1 MRYSNPQLVQRL
13 AAEYVLGTLTGR
25 ARRRFERW
33 MTDSYHV
40 RSAVWHW
47 ERQLNPLAEAAAS
60 VQPRSHVWERVLER
74 TGAAA
79 AARAEQETSRVPW
92 FERLG
97 LWRGLSL
104 VATAAAVVL
113 AVLLARTPTEVVAP
127 QAQQFVSVVN
137 GEQSQPLWLVRADV
151 QQGRLTIKSINATAP
166 AATNSYELWILPA
179 GGAAPRSLGLL
190 PTGTAAVDAELPVE
204 LRPLLASAQGLAV
217 SLEPAGGSPT
227 GAPTGPVVYQAA
239 ILSI

>member
-1 MRYSNPQLVQRL
+1 MRYDNPQLVQRL
-13 AAEYVLGTLTGR
+13 ASEYVLGTLTGR
-25 ARRRFERW
+25 ARRRFESW
-33 MTDSYHV
+33 MRDSYHV

-47 ERQLNPLAEAAAS
+47 ERQLGPLAQSANS
-60 VQPRSHVWERVLER
+60 VQPRAYVWEQVQER
-74 TGAAA
+74 TGGK
-79 AARAEQETSRVPW
+79 AAREIARVPW

-97 LWRGLSL
+97 WWRGFSL

-113 AVLLARTPTEVVAP
+113 AVLLMRSPTEVVSPDQQYVAVVNGP
-127 QAQQFVSVVN
+127 QAQPLWVVSVDA
-137 GEQSQPLWLVRADV
+137 S
-151 QQGRLTIKSINATAP
+151 QGRLAIKSINAIAP

-190 PTGTAAVDAELPVE
+190 PTGTGSVDTELPAEL
-204 LRPLLASAQGLAV
+204 RSLLANAQGLAV

-239 ILSI
+239 IVSI

>member
-1 MRYSNPQLVQRL
+1 MRYSNPQLLQRL
-13 AAEYVLGTLTGR
+13 ASEYVLGTLTGR
-25 ARRRFERW
+25 ARRRFERL
-33 MTDSYHV
+33 MTDSYRV

-47 ERQLNPLAEAAAS
+47 ERQLSPLAQAVAG
-60 VQPRSHVWERVLER
+60 VQPSPGVWGQVMER
-74 TGAAA
+74 TGAKAA
-79 AARAEQETSRVPW
+79 VQAQREIVRERW

-104 VATAAAVVL
+104 AATAAAVVL
-113 AVLLARTPTEVVAP
+113 AVLLARTPTQVETPQTQQYVA
-127 QAQQFVSVVN
+127 VVN

-151 QQGRLTIKSINATAP
+151 QEGRLAIKSINATAP

-190 PTGTAAVDAELPVE
+190 PTGTGSVDTELPLE
-204 LRPLLASAQGLAV
+204 LRPLLTSAQGLAV

-239 ILSI
+239 IISI

>member
-1 MRYSNPQLVQRL
+1 MRYDNPQLIQRL
-13 AAEYVLGTLTGR
+13 ASEYVLGTLTGR
-25 ARRRFERW
+25 ARRRFEGW
-33 MTDSYHV
+33 MRDSYHV

-47 ERQLNPLAEAAAS
+47 ERQLSPLAQSTNS
-60 VQPRSHVWERVLER
+60 VQPRARVWEQVQAR
-74 TGAAA
+74 TGAN
-79 AARAEQETSRVPW
+79 AEREITRVPW

-104 VATAAAVVL
+104 VATAAALVL
-113 AVLLARTPTEVVAP
+113 AVMLARTPTEVP
-127 QAQQFVSVVN
+127 QAQQYVAVVN
-137 GEQSQPLWLVRADV
+137 GPQAQPLWVVSVDAS
-151 QQGRLTIKSINATAP
+151 QGRLAIKSINATAP
-166 AATNSYELWILPA
+166 APANSYELWILPA

-190 PTGTAAVDAELPVE
+190 PTGTGSVDTELPVE

>member
-1 MRYSNPQLVQRL
+1 MRYDNPQLIQRL
-13 AAEYVLGTLTGR
+13 ASEYVLGTLTGR
-25 ARRRFERW
+25 ARRRFESW
-33 MTDSYHV
+33 MRDSYHV

-47 ERQLNPLAEAAAS
+47 ERQLSPLAQSASS
-60 VQPRSHVWERVLER
+60 VQPRPRVWDRVMQR
-74 TGAAA
+74 TGA
-79 AARAEQETSRVPW
+79 RAEREITRVPW

-97 LWRGLSL
+97 WWRGLSL
-104 VATAAAVVL
+104 VATAAALVL
-113 AVLLARTPTEVVAP
+113 AVMLARTPTEVQQAQQYIAVVNGP
-127 QAQQFVSVVN
+127 QAQPLWVVSVDA
-137 GEQSQPLWLVRADV
+137 S
-151 QQGRLTIKSINATAP
+151 QGRLAIKSINATAP
-166 AATNSYELWILPA
+166 AATSSYELWILPA

-190 PTGTAAVDAELPVE
+190 PTGTGSVDTELPVE

>member
-25 ARRRFERW
+25 ARRRFENL
-33 MTDSYHV
+33 MTESHHV
-40 RSAVWHW
+40 RAAVWHW
-47 ERQLNPLAEAAAS
+47 ERQLNPLAQAAGS
-60 VQPRSHVWERVLER
+60 MQPRSGVWEQVLER
-74 TGAAA
+74 TGAK
-79 AARAEQETSRVPW
+79 AEREIAHVPW

-104 VATAAAVVL
+104 AATAAAVVF

-127 QAQQFVSVVN
+127 RSQQYVAVVN
-137 GEQSQPLWLVRADV
+137 GEQSQPLWVVRVDL
-151 QQGRLTIKSINATAP
+151 QQGRLAIRSINAIAP
-166 AATNSYELWILPA
+166 APTNAYELWILPA

-190 PTGTAAVDAELPVE
+190 PTGTASIDAELSVE
-204 LRPLLASAQGLAV
+204 LRPLLASAQGFAV

>member
-1 MRYSNPQLVQRL
+1 MRYDNPQLIQRL
-13 AAEYVLGTLTGR
+13 ASEYVLGTLTGR
-25 ARRRFERW
+25 ARRRFESW
-33 MTDSYHV
+33 MRDSYHV

-47 ERQLNPLAEAAAS
+47 ERQLSPLAQATNS
-60 VQPRSHVWERVLER
+60 VQPRARVWEQVQER
-74 TGAAA
+74 TGA
-79 AARAEQETSRVPW
+79 RAEREITRVPW

-97 LWRGLSL
+97 WWRGLSL
-104 VATAAAVVL
+104 VATAAALVL
-113 AVLLARTPTEVVAP
+113 TVLLVRTPTEVAPPVQQYIAVVNGP
-127 QAQQFVSVVN
+127 QAQPLWVVSVDA
-137 GEQSQPLWLVRADV
+137 S
-151 QQGRLTIKSINATAP
+151 QGRLAIKSINAAAP
-166 AATNSYELWILPA
+166 APTNSYELWILPA

-190 PTGTAAVDAELPVE
+190 PTGTGSVDTELPVE

>member
-1 MRYSNPQLVQRL
+1 MRYTNPQLLQHL
-13 AAEYVLGTLTGR
+13 ASEYVLGTLSGR
-25 ARRRFERW
+25 ARRRFESLMR
-33 MTDSYHV
+33 DSYHV

-47 ERQLNPLAEAAAS
+47 ERQLGPLAQAAGS
-60 VQPRSHVWERVLER
+60 VQPSPLVWEQVLER
-74 TGAAA
+74 TGGKAAA
-79 AARAEQETSRVPW
+79 QAEREITRERW

-113 AVLLARTPTEVVAP
+113 AVLLVRSPTEVTP
-127 QAQQFVSVVN
+127 QAQQYVAVVN
-137 GEQSQPLWLVRADV
+137 GDQAQPLWLVRVDL
-151 QQGRLTIKSINATAP
+151 QQGRVAIRSINAPAP
-166 AATNSYELWILPA
+166 APANAYELWIVPA
-179 GGAAPRSLGLL
+179 GGAAPRSRGLL
-190 PTGTAAVDAELPVE
+190 PTGTASVDAELAAE

>member
-1 MRYSNPQLVQRL
+1 MRYNNPQLVQRL
-13 AAEYVLGTLTGR
+13 AAEYVLGTLIGR

-47 ERQLNPLAEAAAS
+47 ERQLSPLAQAAAS
-60 VQPRSHVWERVLER
+60 VQPRPNVWEQVLER
-74 TGAAA
+74 TGGKAAA
-79 AARAEQETSRVPW
+79 QAEREAVRERW

-97 LWRGLSL
+97 LWRGFSL

-113 AVLLARTPTEVVAP
+113 AVLLARTPTEVVPP
-127 QAQQFVSVVN
+127 QAQQYVAVVN
-137 GEQSQPLWLVRADV
+137 GEQSQPLWLVRVDA
-151 QQGRLTIKSINATAP
+151 QQGRLAIKSINATAP
-166 AATNSYELWILPA
+166 APTNSYELWILPA

-190 PTGTAAVDAELPVE
+190 PTGTASIDAGLSVE
-204 LRPLLASAQGLAV
+204 LRSLLATAQGLAV

>member
-1 MRYSNPQLVQRL
+1 MRYNNSQLVQRL
-13 AAEYVLGTLTGR
+13 AAEYVLGTLTGG

-33 MTDSYHV
+33 MTDSYNV

-47 ERQLNPLAEAAAS
+47 ERQLGPLAQAANS
-60 VQPRSHVWERVLER
+60 VQPSARVWEQVFER
-74 TGAAA
+74 TGGKAAA
-79 AARAEQETSRVPW
+79 QAEREVARVRW

-104 VATAAAVVL
+104 AATAAAVVL
-113 AVLLARTPTEVVAP
+113 AVLLARTPTEVVVP
-127 QAQQFVSVVN
+127 PTQQYVAVVN
-137 GEQSQPLWLVRADV
+137 GEQAQPLWLVRVDA
-151 QQGRLTIKSINATAP
+151 QQGRLAIKSINAAAP

-190 PTGTAAVDAELPVE
+190 PTGTASIDAELATE
-204 LRPLLASAQGLAV
+204 LRPLLAGAQGLAV